1 MADVLHSFD
10 LALDNE
16 GDNKNFEFHKNL
28 SCSSKVVFHKNKISF
43 TDAETQL
50 SAEQRLSLLNF
61 FFVKTLSEK
70 EFRDEQLKRTLWV
83 TSDDK
88 PATNSLYK
96 ALIKVAGLTDSIYYA
111 SSILFPDFDSF
122 GFYMFDA
129 NNIKNGVASCCVE
142 HPRAI
147 LARKIPELTA
157 KLDSNMKV
165 NVSFK
170 DNKEVE
176 PKIQCLFRHLRN
188 AIAHDNTYFIGDKV
202 LFIDYDPSGRG
213 LTGAVL
219 LSSQTLFDWITL
231 VNNGRT
237 KTGYVLKLDDNSRV
251 LLHKID
257 EHPLLM
263 QTDFNLWLKSTDIK
277 IEKRVTVQKKT
288 SWADTKEIV
297 LTPQNSINTVNE
309 IIVKQTT
316 PADIIIGDISN
327 PNNTSGKYRITIPM
341 KFSSLHEKDARDESL
356 FLFINF

>member
-28 SCSSKVVFHKNKISF
+28 SCSSNVFFHEHKISF

-96 ALIKVAGLTDSIYYA
+96 ALIKVAGLTDSIYYT
-111 SSILFPDFDSF
+111 SSILFSDFGSF

-129 NNIKNGVASCCVE
+129 NNIKKGVASCCVE

-157 KLDSNMKV
+157 KLDSDMKV

-170 DNKEVE
+170 DHKEVE

-202 LFIDYDPSGRG
+202 LFIDYDRSGCS

-219 LSSQTLFDWITL
+219 LSIQTLFKWITL

-237 KTGYVLKLDDNSRV
+237 ETGYVLKVDDESRV
-251 LLHKID
+251 VLHKID
-257 EHPLLM
+257 GHPLLM
-263 QTDFNLWLKSTDIK
+263 QTDFNLALKVADIK
-277 IEKRVTVQKKT
+277 IKKRVTKGKKT
-288 SWADTKEIV
+288 SWVDTTDII
-297 LTPQNSINTVNE
+297 LTVQENIKNVNGITVDQ
-309 IIVKQTT
+309 IT
-316 PADIIIGDISN
+316 PADIILGAISN
-327 PNNTSGKYRITIPM
+327 PTQTTGEYRITIPM
-341 KFSSLHEKDARDESL
+341 KFSSLHEKDVRDEKL
-356 FLFINF
+356 FLFINY